1 MRNITI
7 SLEDRV
13 ARWARVW
20 AAKHDTSVSK
30 LLSHMLEEKM
40 EVEQKYSAAMEQ
52 FLGRPP
58 LPLKKS
64 GRYPSRDSLHER

>member
-13 ARWARVW
+13 ARWVRVW

-40 EVEQKYSAAMEQ
+40 EVEQEYSAAMEQ
-52 FLGRPP
+52 FLGRTPV
-58 LPLKKS
+58 LLKKS
-64 GRYPSRDSLHER
+64 GRYPSRYSLHER

>member
-13 ARWARVW
+13 ARWVRVW

-40 EVEQKYSAAMEQ
+40 EVEEEYSAAMKQ
-52 FLGRPP
+52 FLGRTPV
-58 LPLKKS
+58 LLKKS
-64 GRYPSRDSLHER
+64 GRYPTRDSLHER